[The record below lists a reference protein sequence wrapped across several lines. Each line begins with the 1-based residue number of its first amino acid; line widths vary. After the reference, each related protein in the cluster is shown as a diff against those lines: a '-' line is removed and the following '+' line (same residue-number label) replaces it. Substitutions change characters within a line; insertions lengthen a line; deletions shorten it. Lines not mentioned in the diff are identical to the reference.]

1 MRRKVDMGIWVA
13 LLALAIGTSSLC
25 AARTEQ
31 APQVPLTGAGQE
43 FLERYSRMLTELKA
57 EICEDLPAVDIRNK
71 EAFLK
76 ARATEV
82 KAEAALAT
90 ARQNLAKIKTAKDLV
105 AHAKGKWIG
114 GADQGIA
121 AAKEQL
127 KHATTDAERQT
138 AENELAKWTK
148 NREDGVAALQQR
160 QALWEQAERDRPRAE
175 QELKAA
181 EKRLVEA
188 KSRP

>member
-1 MRRKVDMGIWVA
+1 M
-13 LLALAIGTSSLC
+13 
-25 AARTEQ
+25 
-31 APQVPLTGAGQE
+31 
-43 FLERYSRMLTELKA
+43 
-57 EICEDLPAVDIRNK
+57 DIRNK

-188 KSRP
+188 KSRGMATVKSLDSSPFYPTTSWMPGWLDIPLYWRPRRGGWRHFPSRAEHTTRWSIRCWPMIIC